1 MKIGWFTSAGGEGSL
16 GLFKSTLNAINKRKI
31 NGSIDFVFINKDYG
45 ENINSD
51 KFMEIVQHNKIP
63 LITLSSKKFKE
74 SNNNKNWSELRSN
87 FDHEIINMLNDYI
100 LDIAVHAG
108 YMLIAPLLC
117 KHFMTINIHPA
128 LPGETIGTWKKAIW
142 DVIEQRLY
150 ETGAMVHISTEKVD
164 EGPVLSFGR
173 YSLSEEKFISEWK
186 KIERLPIKEIKDKY
200 GEDLSLFNLIRQKGL
215 VFERKL
221 LTETL
226 VRISNNQISLKNT
239 KPVDLSTSL
248 S

>member
-1 MKIGWFTSAGGEGSL
+1 
-16 GLFKSTLNAINKRKI
+16 
-31 NGSIDFVFINKDYG
+31 
-45 ENINSD
+45 
-51 KFMEIVQHNKIP
+51 
-63 LITLSSKKFKE
+63 
-74 SNNNKNWSELRSN
+74 
-87 FDHEIINMLNDYI
+87 
-100 LDIAVHAG
+100 
-108 YMLIAPLLC
+108 
-117 KHFMTINIHPA
+117 
-128 LPGETIGTWKKAIW
+128 
-142 DVIEQRLY
+142 
-150 ETGAMVHISTEKVD
+150 MVHISTEKVD
-164 EGPVLSFGR
+164 EGPVLSYGR
-173 YSLSEEKFISEWK
+173 YSLNEEKFRSEWE

>member
-108 YMLIAPLLC
+108 
-117 KHFMTINIHPA
+117 F
-128 LPGETIGTWKKAIW
+128 
-142 DVIEQRLY
+142 
-150 ETGAMVHISTEKVD
+150 
-164 EGPVLSFGR
+164 
-173 YSLSEEKFISEWK
+173 
-186 KIERLPIKEIKDKY
+186 
-200 GEDLSLFNLIRQKGL
+200 
-215 VFERKL
+215 
-221 LTETL
+221 
-226 VRISNNQISLKNT
+226 
-239 KPVDLSTSL
+239 
-248 S
+248 

>member
-16 GLFKSTLNAINKRKI
+16 GLFESTLHAINTRKI
-31 NGSIDFVFINKDYG
+31 NGSIGFVFINKDNG
-45 ENINSD
+45 ENKNSD

-74 SNNNKNWSELRSN
+74 SNKKNWSELRSN
-87 FDHEIINMLNDYI
+87 FDHEIIRMLDNYNV
-100 LDIAVHAG
+100 DIAVQAG

-117 KHFMTINIHPA
+117 KHFMTINIHPS

-142 DVIEQRLY
+142 DVIEQRLH

-164 EGPVLSFGR
+164 EGPVISFGR
-173 YSLSEEKFISEWK
+173 YSLSDEKFRLGWE
-186 KIERLPIKEIKDKY
+186 KIKRLPIKEIKDKY
-200 GEDLSLFNLIRQKGL
+200 GEDLCLFSLIRQTGL

-226 VRISNNQISLKNT
+226 ARISNNQISLKNT
-239 KPVDLSTSL
+239 NPVDLSTSI
-248 S
+248 

>member
-1 MKIGWFTSAGGEGSL
+1 MKMGWFTSAGGEGSL
-16 GLFKSTLNAINKRKI
+16 GLFESTLAAINTKKI

-45 ENINSD
+45 ENKNSD

-74 SNNNKNWSELRSN
+74 SKKKNWSELRSN
-87 FDHEIINMLNDYI
+87 FDKEIINLLDDYNV
-100 LDIAVHAG
+100 DIAVQAG

-142 DVIEQRLY
+142 DVIEKKSY
-150 ETGAMVHISTEKVD
+150 ETGAMVHVSTQKVD
-164 EGPVLSFGR
+164 EGPVISFGR
-173 YSLSEEKFISEWK
+173 YSLSDENFRKEWK
-186 KIERLPIKEIKDKY
+186 IIERMSIKEIKDKY
-200 GEDLSLFNLIRQKGL
+200 GEDLRLFNLIRQKGL
-215 VFERKL
+215 IFERKL
-221 LTETL
+221 LSETL
-226 VRISNNQISLKNT
+226 ARISNNQISLKNNN
-239 KPVDLSTSL
+239 PVDLSASI

>member
-16 GLFKSTLNAINKRKI
+16 GLFESTLDAINTGKI

-45 ENINSD
+45 ENKNSD
-51 KFMEIVQHNKIP
+51 KFMEIVKHNKIP

-74 SNNNKNWSELRSN
+74 SNKKNWNELRSN
-87 FDHEIINMLNDYI
+87 FDHEIINMLDNYI
-100 LDIAVHAG
+100 VDIAVQAG

-117 KHFMTINIHPA
+117 KHFKTINIHPA
-128 LPGETIGTWKKAIW
+128 LPGETVGTWKKAIW
-142 DVIEQRLY
+142 DVIEQRIY

-173 YSLSEEKFISEWK
+173 YSLRDEKFRPEWE
-186 KIERLPIKEIKDKY
+186 KIEGLSIKEIKYQY
-200 GEDLSLFNLIRQKGL
+200 GEDLYLFNLIRQKGL

-226 VRISNNQISLKNT
+226 EKISNNQISLKITN
-239 KPVDLSTSL
+239 PVDLSDSL
-248 S
+248 L